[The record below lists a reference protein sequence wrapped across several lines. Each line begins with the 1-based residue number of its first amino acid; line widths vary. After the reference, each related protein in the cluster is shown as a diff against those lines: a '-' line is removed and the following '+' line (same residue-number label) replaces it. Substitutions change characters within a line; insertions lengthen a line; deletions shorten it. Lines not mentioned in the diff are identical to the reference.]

1 MFRKEI
7 KIWHRNV
14 IDVLRIRVVYI
25 LTGKVRHIMT
35 RLQRKANFTTTTK
48 IRFQLFCLFFEGR
61 RLENCNRLLRFPL

>member
-35 RLQRKANFTTTTK
+35 RLQRKANFTK
-48 IRFQLFCLFFEGR
+48 KKSFPIVLFIMR
-61 RLENCNRLLRFPL
+61 AVD